1 MDNFIFKVPTAIY
14 FGKGQL
20 DRLGMVTAEYGK
32 KALLVYGGGSIK
44 RNGIYE
50 RVIQLL
56 QEEGVS
62 YLELPGVD
70 PNPRIDTVRKGV
82 RICKEHG
89 IDVVL
94 PIGGGSSI
102 DCAKV
107 IAAGA
112 CYDGDAW
119 ELVLDGRKIKKALP
133 VVTVLTLAA
142 TGSEM
147 DPTAVISNLE
157 TNDKLGVKSEHMLPK
172 ASILD
177 PTYTETVNA
186 WHTACGTADIISHTL
201 ENYFSQ
207 KEGFMQDRM
216 AEALL
221 KTCIE
226 FGVKAVKDPHD
237 FTARANLMWAGS
249 WAINGFLKLGKE
261 VVWSVHPMEHE
272 LSAYYDVTHGAG
284 LAILTPHWMRHVLSD
299 ATVGKF
305 KTYGV
310 NVWNVSPDMDEW
322 EAARLAIDKTSEY
335 FKAMGLP
342 SHLEEIGIG
351 EENFGIM
358 AQKAASRL
366 HGAYVDLTSE
376 QVEQI
381 FKDAL

>member
-112 CYDGDAW
+112 CYDG
-119 ELVLDGRKIKKALP
+119 GAL
-133 VVTVLTLAA
+133 
-142 TGSEM
+142 
-147 DPTAVISNLE
+147 
-157 TNDKLGVKSEHMLPK
+157 
-172 ASILD
+172 
-177 PTYTETVNA
+177 
-186 WHTACGTADIISHTL
+186 
-201 ENYFSQ
+201 
-207 KEGFMQDRM
+207 
-216 AEALL
+216 
-221 KTCIE
+221 
-226 FGVKAVKDPHD
+226 
-237 FTARANLMWAGS
+237 
-249 WAINGFLKLGKE
+249 
-261 VVWSVHPMEHE
+261 
-272 LSAYYDVTHGAG
+272 GAG
-284 LAILTPHWMRHVLSD
+284 PGRPED
-299 ATVGKF
+299 
-305 KTYGV
+305 
-310 NVWNVSPDMDEW
+310 
-322 EAARLAIDKTSEY
+322 
-335 FKAMGLP
+335 
-342 SHLEEIGIG
+342 
-351 EENFGIM
+351 
-358 AQKAASRL
+358 
-366 HGAYVDLTSE
+366 
-376 QVEQI
+376 
-381 FKDAL
+381 